1 MGRAIKMENELDILK
16 GRVAK
21 LENIVRGMSHTISE
35 KKNIDLI
42 EETKGAKK
50 NVKKKKTN
58 NETSSSS
65 DKHSDNGGG
74 EAKE

>member
-1 MGRAIKMENELDILK
+1 MGRAINMENELDILK
-16 GRVAK
+16 ERVDK

-35 KKNIDLI
+35 KKNIDLT
-42 EETKGAKK
+42 EETRGAKK
-50 NVKKKKTN
+50 NVKKKKAN